1 MASKRGLQLITC
13 LDPSIAE
20 VLLVDA
26 MRLRQ
31 ILHNLLSNAIKFTEE
46 GGIYFSVTVLADDH
60 AGQLIEF
67 RVVDTGIGMT
77 DAEINRALQP
87 FEQVLKANG
96 VLNNDIDCGSGLGL
110 AISKKLIATMGGHLH
125 FDSAPKMGSAIYFS
139 SVFPRTTQSAHI
151 NNYSAIE
158 LPNARCFTNSKGQI
172 IHALLV
178 EDHPASREILSLQLQ
193 ALGIEVTVCA
203 NGKNALAHF
212 QKTHFD
218 LVFTDHSMPGMK
230 GEELAYLLRRQSYQ
244 DLIIIGVTA
253 DIYAL
258 EARQR
263 FLSAGMNAV
272 LIKPIS
278 IHTLENQLAAYF
290 QSEKNIVAQQLKP
303 IKSFFPLGVK
313 NGHHSSTELLILAE
327 VLKVQQD
334 CLCTLDKETVDHTEL
349 AHYLHKIKG
358 GALLINEPTFVEACA
373 VLEHELQLGAPN
385 ISQKLQLLLRQKNRL
400 IESIGITVAQSS

>member
-1 MASKRGLQLITC
+1 M
-13 LDPSIAE
+13 
-20 VLLVDA
+20 
-26 MRLRQ
+26 
-31 ILHNLLSNAIKFTEE
+31 
-46 GGIYFSVTVLADDH
+46 
-60 AGQLIEF
+60 GQ
-67 RVVDTGIGMT
+67 T
-77 DAEINRALQP
+77 
-87 FEQVLKANG
+87 
-96 VLNNDIDCGSGLGL
+96 
-110 AISKKLIATMGGHLH
+110 
-125 FDSAPKMGSAIYFS
+125 
-139 SVFPRTTQSAHI
+139 
-151 NNYSAIE
+151 
-158 LPNARCFTNSKGQI
+158 

-178 EDHPASREILSLQLQ
+178 EDHPASREILSLQLH

-230 GEELAYLLRRQSYQ
+230 GEELAFLLRQQGYQ

-290 QSEKNIVAQQLKP
+290 QSEKNIVAQQLKQ
-303 IKSFFPLGVK
+303 IKTFFPLGVK
-313 NGHHSSTELLILAE
+313 DGHHSPTELLILAE
-327 VLKVQQD
+327 VLKVQHD
-334 CLCTLDKETVDHTEL
+334 CLYRLDKETVGHTEL
-349 AHYLHKIKG
+349 VHYLHKIKG

-373 VLEHELQLGAPN
+373 QLEHELQLGSPD
-385 ISQKLQLLLRQKNRL
+385 ISQKLQLLLQQKNRL
-400 IESIGITVAQSS
+400 IESIGITVAESS